1 MTASSLRLTK
11 HAHACVELQR
21 GQHRIL
27 VDPGGLGEAPDL
39 AGCAAVLVSHG
50 HFDHADRRLLEEA
63 VAGGVPV
70 FGPSDLGAVVGSEA
84 LAAGIIVLR
93 PGDRRTIGGFEM
105 EVVGGRHAPVHPERA
120 GPENLGFLIDGRVL
134 ITGDQHPGVSVPVE
148 LLVTPVDA
156 PWLRAVDLI
165 EYVRSIEPA
174 TVLGVHDG
182 LLNEPGLAVADAVLQ
197 SLTAEGAGRALRLA
211 HGQHLALP

>member
-1 MTASSLRLTK
+1 MTASPLRLVK

-21 GQHRIL
+21 DEQRIL

-39 AGCAAVLVSHG
+39 AGCTAVLVSHG
-50 HFDHADRRLLEEA
+50 HFDHAGRAFLEQA
-63 VAGGVPV
+63 VTGGVPV
-70 FGPSDLGAVVGSEA
+70 FGPSDLGGLVGSEP
-84 LAAGIIVLR
+84 LAAGLTVLH
-93 PGDRRTIGGFEM
+93 PGERRTIGGVEV
-105 EVVGGRHAPVHPERA
+105 EVVGGRHAPVHPERP

-134 ITGDQHPGVSVPVE
+134 ITGDQHPSCSGPVE

-165 EYVRSIEPA
+165 EYVRSVEPA

-182 LLNEPGLAVADAVLQ
+182 LLNESGLAVADAVLQ

-211 HGQHLALP
+211 CGQHLELG